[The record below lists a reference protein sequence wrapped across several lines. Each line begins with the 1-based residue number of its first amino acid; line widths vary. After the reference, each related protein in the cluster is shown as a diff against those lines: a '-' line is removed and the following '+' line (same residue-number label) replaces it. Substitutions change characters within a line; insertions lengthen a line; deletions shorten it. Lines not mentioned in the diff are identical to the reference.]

1 MQIIDTIKKQK
12 YFNKSNRLLVAV
24 SGGVDS
30 VVLLHALHACE
41 MNCMIA
47 HCNFQ
52 LRGAES
58 DRDENFVLAFG
69 AQLGF
74 EVCCKKFDT
83 TAYAEANKCST
94 QVAARELR
102 YAWFAALQAEKNLD
116 FLLTAHHQD
125 DNVETVLM
133 NFFKGTGIAG
143 LRGMEERNKKIIRPF
158 LQVNKEDILL
168 YANEHQL
175 KWVEDSS
182 NASDKYTRNFFRNEI
197 LPSVEK
203 VYPNALQ
210 NAANTIAH
218 VSDVAILYQ
227 LQMDLLRKK
236 LLQQNGNELGIA
248 ILKLKQQPA
257 AKTVLYEL
265 LKPFGFASA
274 QLNDVLHLMDAETGK
289 AVYSSSHCI
298 FKNRKWLTIAAL
310 QKEEAKQIL
319 IEKED
324 TLVPFDQKQL
334 QLKRIQIAK
343 WQLNTSSHIAQLDA
357 EKLFWPL
364 ILRPYKKGDYL
375 YPFGMKGKKKKLS
388 RMLIDL
394 KVSKTEKENVWV
406 LESDKKIVWVIGYR
420 IDERFCVTTKTFA
433 VLQISI

>member
-1 MQIIDTIKKQK
+1 MQIIDAIKKQK
-12 YFNKSNRLLVAV
+12 YFNKGNRLLVAV

-41 MNCMIA
+41 MKCIIA

-58 DRDENFVLAFG
+58 ERDEEFVRVLG
-69 AQLGF
+69 AQFDF
-74 EVCCKKFDT
+74 EVCVKKFDT
-83 TAYAEANKCST
+83 SAYADANKCST

-102 YAWFAALQAEKNLD
+102 YAWFTELMLEKNLD
-116 FLLTAHHQD
+116 FLLTAHQQD

-143 LRGMEERNKKIIRPF
+143 LRGMEERNKKMIRPF
-158 LQVNKEDILL
+158 LKVCKQDILL
-168 YANEHQL
+168 YANQHHL

-227 LQMDLLRKK
+227 LQIDLLRKK

-289 AVYSSSHCI
+289 AVYASTHCI
-298 FKNRKWLTIAAL
+298 FKNRKWLTIATL

-324 TLVPFDQKQL
+324 KLVLFDQKQL
-334 QLKRIQIAK
+334 QLKSIQIAK
-343 WQLNTSSHIAQLDA
+343 WQLNTSNHIAQLDA

-420 IDERFCVTTKTFA
+420 IDERFCVTTKTFE
-433 VLQISI
+433 VLQISM